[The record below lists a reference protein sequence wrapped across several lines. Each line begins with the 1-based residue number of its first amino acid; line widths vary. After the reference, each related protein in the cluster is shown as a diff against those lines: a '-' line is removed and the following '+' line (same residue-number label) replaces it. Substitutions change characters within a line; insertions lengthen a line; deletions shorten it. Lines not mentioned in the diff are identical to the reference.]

1 MVLCRGNQQGK
12 QRWFASGSMSD
23 KFEGFVSKQ
32 QERLADATR
41 GLAKNL
47 SKVQQ
52 QGGAREGVNHSQQ
65 PRAGPADQSHS

>member
-1 MVLCRGNQQGK
+1 
-12 QRWFASGSMSD
+12 MSD

-47 SKVQQ
+47 GKAPQQ
-52 QGGAREGVNHSQQ
+52 AGARETVAHPPQQ
-65 PRAGPADQSHS
+65 PRVGNTDHV